1 MEYRE
6 LGRTGLQV
14 GVVGLGTEHLDPSAE
29 VRRGVLRTAVEAGVN
44 YVDLLYVGA
53 DYWEAFGPVFR
64 PFRERFVVAAHWG
77 GGADWSV
84 DRSQR
89 AFDNVLAQLGN
100 GYAEVAMITMID
112 SMEAWTG
119 WATESA
125 SRLGR
130 YREQGRV
137 GHIGLS
143 GHVESVAIAAVRSGL
158 IDVLMFPVNLVG
170 HDEEENRAVRRA
182 CAEEKV
188 GLVAMKPYHG
198 GTLLLAKGQP
208 SGITPS
214 QCLAYVLDQEV
225 ATTVPGPRTVA
236 EMQATLG
243 YLEASV
249 EERAYGAVVEGLHEI
264 LAGQCVYC
272 HHCLPCPLEIPVGWI
287 MWQVDYA
294 RHGLSDDL
302 KGWYNSHPA
311 KASACTECGDCLAR
325 CPFDVDIYAQL
336 RKAVE
341 LFEAG

>member
-14 GVVGLGTEHLDPSAE
+14 GVIGLGTEHFERSAE
-29 VRRGVLRTAVEAGVN
+29 VRDGILRTAVEAGVN
-44 YVDLLYVGA
+44 YVDLLYVDA

-64 PFRERFVVAAHWG
+64 PYRERFVVAAHWG
-77 GGADWSV
+77 GGDFMDV
-84 DRSQR
+84 DASQR
-89 AFDNVLAQLGN
+89 CFDNVLAQLGN
-100 GYAEVAMITMID
+100 DYAEVAMVTMVD
-112 SMEAWTG
+112 TPERWAG
-119 WATESA
+119 WCRESLA
-125 SRLGR
+125 RLQR
-130 YREQGRV
+130 YRAQGRV
-137 GHIGLS
+137 GHIALS
-143 GHVESVAIAAVRSGL
+143 GHEEAVALEAVRSGL
-158 IDVLMFPVNLVG
+158 IDALMFPVNLVG
-170 HDEEENRAVRRA
+170 HNEEGNRAVRRA

-198 GTLLLAKGQP
+198 GTLLFANGKP

-236 EMQATLG
+236 EMQATLR
-243 YLEASV
+243 YLEAND
-249 EERAYGAVVEGLHEI
+249 EEKDYRAVATGLHEI

-272 HHCLPCPLEIPVGWI
+272 HHCLPCPVEIPVGWI

-302 KGWYNSHPA
+302 KGWYASHPA
-311 KASACTECGDCLAR
+311 KASECIECGDCLAR
-325 CPFDVDIYAQL
+325 CPFDVDIMAQL

-341 LFEAG
+341 IFEAA